1 MDRSSI
7 KASRDGVV
15 PNCRAAKMPEKTYIV
30 RFKRPALGI
39 QEVIASTAEI
49 HDEHLVFCDS
59 KGKLTALFLVEIVQS
74 WNCIS

>member
-1 MDRSSI
+1 MLD
-7 KASRDGVV
+7 
-15 PNCRAAKMPEKTYIV
+15 KTYLV
-30 RFKRPALGI
+30 RFKPPALGI